1 VSQSAARLREAQKLG
16 FTKAI
21 GPEVAGNEVP
31 EGFAL
36 SAIATLDNLVVNI
49 ARDSGPGLRR
59 VGRQEA

>member
-1 VSQSAARLREAQKLG
+1 LREAQKLG